1 SPYLTFGMKTVFNE
15 RFGLIRRVVTFTS
28 VFSACSG
35 QNPMTVLCSIDWF
48 MVKVQ
53 PSMLNNDVYVHFHE
67 LHLGLGCPANH
78 VQPHMYQF
86 TYLITECGIRAKAV
100 FQDMVIY
107 STEIHYA
114 SKGTSSKHMI
124 PVSCGAPQ
132 HSLWLTTPY
141 SMKVASEI
149 GTTTQDGETCYDVST
164 LSQSSQSP
172 NCDCPPYD
180 LIESM

>member
-1 SPYLTFGMKTVFNE
+1 
-15 RFGLIRRVVTFTS
+15 
-28 VFSACSG
+28 
-35 QNPMTVLCSIDWF
+35 

-67 LHLGLGCPANH
+67 LHLGLGCHANH

-86 TYLITECGIRAKAV
+86 THHITECGIMAKAV
-100 FQDMVIY
+100 LQDMVIY

-124 PVSCGAPQ
+124 PVSCSAPQ

-149 GTTTQDGETCYDVST
+149 RTTTQDGETCYNVST

-172 NCDCPPYD
+172 KCDCPPCVFHITKQS
-180 LIESM
+180 LRRALFLSHLSLWILLRIALFTQMI